1 MFHDVSS
8 ASRLPRGAAWF
19 LGVEALLRRLC
30 AALLGLTCAF
40 TPLWASAQSD
50 LALGVYYFPGWRA
63 DTPAAPAP
71 KPWQRIEAY
80 PERKPLLGWYDEGDD
95 GVMRQQLDWMIQYG
109 LKFVVFDWYWGKDNR
124 VYLDH
129 ALSAYFRAPQKT
141 QLPFALLW
149 ANHGD
154 VPSSQANFERM
165 VDWWVKYYATRPEF
179 LRIEGKPVVFVFSAL
194 DLAERAKGFVSS
206 TQQLLA
212 GAQKRALD
220 AGLPGF
226 YFVAG
231 VTGDTPDLLRDA
243 KAMGYSAVSAYNLH
257 VPAGQ
262 QPRLAHSFKD
272 LNLAYQSHWRRYAT
286 TSSVPAIL
294 PLTAGWDRRPWGG
307 TYDPLHDQCMPTLD
321 EFKSHLSDGRKALE
335 ALKQPGPK
343 LGVVCC
349 WNEFG
354 EGSFIEPTATQ
365 GKARLERILEVFGR

>member
-1 MFHDVSS
+1 MYHDACSTQKSVSPTARPLGAGTS
-8 ASRLPRGAAWF
+8 LSRLG
-19 LGVEALLRRLC
+19 
-30 AALLGLTCAF
+30 AALLGVACA
-40 TPLWASAQSD
+40 LASGRASAQSD

-63 DTPAAPAP
+63 DTPAAPSS
-71 KPWQRIEAY
+71 KPWQPIEAY
-80 PERKPLLGWYDEGDD
+80 PERKPLLGWYDEGEDD
-95 GVMRQQLDWMIQYG
+95 VMRLQLDWMIQYG

-141 QLPFALLW
+141 QLPFSILW

-154 VPSSQANFERM
+154 VPTSQANFERM
-165 VDWWVKYYATRPEF
+165 VDWWVKYYASRPEF
-179 LRIEGKPVVFVFSAL
+179 LRVDGKPVVFVFSAL
-194 DLAERAKGFVSS
+194 DLAERAKGFGSS
-206 TQQLLA
+206 TRQLLA
-212 GAQKRALD
+212 GAQQRARD

-257 VPAGQ
+257 APAGQ
-262 QPRLAHSFKD
+262 QAKLSYSYKD
-272 LNLAYQSHWRRYAT
+272 LSAAYQSHWRQYASV
-286 TSSVPAIL
+286 SSVPAIL

-307 TYDPLHDQCMPTLD
+307 TYDPKHDQCMPTLD
-321 EFKSHLSDGRKALE
+321 EFKSHLSDGRKAME
-335 ALKQPGPK
+335 ALKQTGPK

-354 EGSFIEPTATQ
+354 EGSFIEPTAKQ
-365 GKARLERILEVFGR
+365 GKARLERVLEVFGR